1 MIKLKHLVENST
13 ETAYTRLSVDEK
25 KKLYETVKAYNEYR
39 TSLKSDNV
47 YETTDKIIEA
57 INLAERYVIS
67 ECNEWMEAKMV
78 QQDMKDIKKK
88 AVGMY
93 AEVQKIK
100 AIEKQLEMLYEE
112 VGVRLDRY
120 FEITNPK
127 SASNQ

>member
-39 TSLKSDNV
+39 TSLKSNNV

-112 VGVRLDRY
+112 VGVRLERY
-120 FEITNPK
+120 FEITNLK

>member
-1 MIKLKHLVENST
+1 VENST

>member
-39 TSLKSDNV
+39 TSLKSNNV

-112 VGVRLDRY
+112 VGVRLERY